1 MLHYLALSYEISHA
15 YDVNG
20 IFFLTILL
28 TLL

>member
-1 MLHYLALSYEISHA
+1 MNLKLYVKYFKYA